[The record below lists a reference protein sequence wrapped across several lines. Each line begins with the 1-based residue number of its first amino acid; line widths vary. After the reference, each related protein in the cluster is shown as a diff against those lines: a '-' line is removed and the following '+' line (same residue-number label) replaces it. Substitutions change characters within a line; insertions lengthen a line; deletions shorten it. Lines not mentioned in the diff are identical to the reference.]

1 MKNEGSEKALQQVQ
15 DKAKLVRKWCLVS
28 TTAANSGHA
37 TSCLSAAD
45 IATVLFDTYFSYDI
59 KNPRNITNDR
69 FVLSK
74 GHASPLFYTLF
85 AMAGGLP
92 MEELK
97 TLRKFGSNL
106 QGHPMPDFKFTD
118 VATGSLGQGL
128 SAGAGFAL
136 LAKKENL
143 AFKTFVL
150 MGDSEMAEGSVW
162 EAANFASYY
171 KLNNLIAIVDVNRL
185 GQSQETMY
193 GHHLDE
199 YVRRLSSC
207 DFEVLAI
214 DGHNYEEIDK
224 ALSLAVN
231 NKSDRPFAIVAQT
244 FKGRGVSFLE
254 NKDNWHGK
262 PLSKDDLQKALKE
275 LGEVDDELRFE
286 LRSPRS
292 AVAHPST
299 IESDAR
305 RSSVARGPVSS
316 FPPASAPSKYSVRA
330 VGSPS
335 SAATPHYKI
344 GDEVA
349 TRQVYG
355 EVLAELG
362 NSNPDVYAL
371 DAEVKNSTFSELFQ
385 KAHPQRFVECFIA
398 EQNMVGVAL
407 GLSKLGKK
415 PFASS
420 FACFLTRAFDQI
432 RMSVLSGGNI
442 AFCGSHAGVSIG
454 EDGPSQMG
462 LEDIAMFGALPG
474 TIIMQPA
481 DAVTTAKVL
490 PLLADYNGISYLR
503 TLRPKTKVIY
513 NSSEKFTIGGSKILK
528 QSKNDILT
536 ISATGITVFEA
547 LKAYEELKKE
557 SIFVRVVDCYSV
569 KPVDEETLKKCLSE
583 TKKNTIITVED
594 HFAHGGLGD
603 FVLSAVSQTGAK
615 VEKMAVEQIMRS
627 GTGDELLDAAGIS
640 SRNIIAKVKSLLK

>member
-1 MKNEGSEKALQQVQ
+1 
-15 DKAKLVRKWCLVS
+15 
-28 TTAANSGHA
+28 
-37 TSCLSAAD
+37 
-45 IATVLFDTYFSYDI
+45 
-59 KNPRNITNDR
+59 
-69 FVLSK
+69 
-74 GHASPLFYTLF
+74 
-85 AMAGGLP
+85 
-92 MEELK
+92 MEHLK
-97 TLRKFGSNL
+97 TLRKFGSDL
-106 QGHPMPDFKFTD
+106 QGHPMPDFKYTD

-128 SAGAGFAL
+128 SAGAGFAY

-143 AFKTFVL
+143 NFKTFVL
-150 MGDSEMAEGSVW
+150 LGDSEMAEGSVW

-199 YVRRLSSC
+199 YVRRFSAC

-214 DGHNYEEIDK
+214 DGHNFEEIDK
-224 ALSLAVN
+224 AFNLAVH
-231 NKSDRPFAIVAQT
+231 NKSDRPIAIIAQT

-262 PLSKDDLQKALKE
+262 ALSKDDLQKALKE
-275 LGEVDDELRFE
+275 LGEVDEGLRFNLNRAGSLSRVAGDARTGLQKSQSASLSSLSE
-286 LRSPRS
+286 SRSPKS
-292 AVAHPST
+292 DSKSKKGAGST
-299 IESDAR
+299 FNS
-305 RSSVARGPVSS
+305 
-316 FPPASAPSKYSVRA
+316 PASEK
-330 VGSPS
+330 SPS
-335 SAATPHYKI
+335 SYKLN
-344 GDEVA
+344 DEVA

-362 NSNPDVYAL
+362 NSNPDIYAL
-371 DAEVKNSTFSELFQ
+371 DGEVKNSTFSELFQ

-432 RMSVLSGGNI
+432 RMSALSQGNI

-462 LEDIAMFGALPG
+462 LEDIAMFGTLPD

-481 DAVTTAKVL
+481 DAVTTVKIL
-490 PLLADYNGISYLR
+490 PLLLDFTGISYLR

-513 NSSEKFTIGGSKILK
+513 NASDEFKIGGSKVLK
-528 QSKNDILT
+528 ESKDDLLT
-536 ISATGITVFEA
+536 VVATGITVFEA
-547 LKAYEELKKE
+547 LKAYEELKKVN
-557 SIFVRVVDCYSV
+557 IFVRVVDAYSV
-569 KPVDEETLKKCLSE
+569 KPVDEKTLKKCLSE
-583 TKKNTIITVED
+583 TKNKILITVED

-603 FVLSAVSQTGAK
+603 FVLSAVSNSDAR
-615 VEKMAVEQIMRS
+615 VEKMAVEKIMRS
-627 GTGDELLDAAGIS
+627 GTETELLDAAGIS
-640 SRNIIAKVKSLLK
+640 SRHIVERVKNLQK